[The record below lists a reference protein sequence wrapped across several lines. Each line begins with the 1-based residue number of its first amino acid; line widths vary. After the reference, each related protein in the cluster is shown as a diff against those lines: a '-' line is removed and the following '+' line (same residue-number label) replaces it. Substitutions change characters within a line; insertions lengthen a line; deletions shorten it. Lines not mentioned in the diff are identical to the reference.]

1 MCHAKKDMNSYSEK
15 RQQFRQILFQNFLP
29 LRVEKLKVFRIT
41 LLFATLAIFNLTI
54 IPANAVANGKYN
66 CNTGVLDDTLS
77 TNFFKVSSRVITRP
91 SDSTYTECEGEV
103 NIPSGITG
111 IGNQAFDFA
120 ERITSVNIPNTVT
133 EIASNAFDYT
143 PLLQNFNVHVDNGTF
158 SSVDGVLFK
167 KVGGIRTILYRYP
180 DGKTGSSGSYEIPS
194 SVTTIGEGA
203 FKRSVLTSVTIPSG
217 VTNIGVRAFELAVS
231 LQTVTFGENSQLTVI
246 GNWAFSDNHSLTSI
260 SIPSRVTRIEPK
272 TFLNA
277 SVLRSISIPS
287 SVTFIGD
294 SAFENALLLRAVN
307 FGENSQLS
315 IIDDWAFWNT
325 GSLTSISMPA
335 GVDTI
340 GQGAFAGVSE
350 SQRRLSSLIFLG
362 DAPRNLEADIFQ
374 SATIGAR
381 AYVPANATRFP
392 ANGQDWNGLIVSR
405 DTPPSDEDSDDS
417 PPSGGGTDSP
427 TFTPSVNASTAK
439 VKSVDASFKLTNR
452 KYLAKFEIKNAL
464 TKDRSFKSKPTD
476 KYKYSI
482 SKASKKNC
490 AMRGNYFMKLKEGGV
505 CEITVTRTSNKGV
518 KSKYQVKINYNN

>member
-1 MCHAKKDMNSYSEK
+1 MVYTERVIKFYTAKY
-15 RQQFRQILFQNFLP
+15 RHFRCVFFQNFLP
-29 LRVEKLKVFRIT
+29 IRIEKIKVFRVT
-41 LLFATLAIFNLTI
+41 LLTSTTVIFCFAIN
-54 IPANAVANGKYN
+54 PANAVADGDIGCGTSGTFTVASNVVTASNSCVGA
-66 CNTGVLDDTLS
+66 
-77 TNFFKVSSRVITRP
+77 
-91 SDSTYTECEGEV
+91 V
-103 NIPSGITG
+103 NIPSGITQ
-111 IGNQAFDFA
+111 IGNLAFDQA
-120 ERITSVNIPNTVT
+120 EEITSVNIPNTVT

-143 PLLQNFNVHVDNGTF
+143 PLLQNINVDVANGTF

-167 KVGGIRTILYRYP
+167 KVGGIRRILYRYP

-194 SVTTIGEGA
+194 LVTTIGEGA

-217 VTNIGVRAFELAVS
+217 VTNIGERAFELASS
-231 LQTVTFGENSQLTVI
+231 LQTVTLGENSLLTVI
-246 GNWAFSDNHSLTSI
+246 GDWAFSNNLSLTSI
-260 SIPSRVTRIEPK
+260 SIPSGVTSIGSR

-287 SVTFIGD
+287 SVTFIGE
-294 SAFENALLLRAVN
+294 SAFENALLLRTVN

-315 IIDDWAFWNT
+315 IIDDYAFWNT

-350 SQRRLSSLIFLG
+350 PQLSSVIFLG

-374 SATIGAR
+374 SATIGAK

-392 ANGQDWNGLIVSR
+392 ANGVLWNGLIISR

-417 PPSGGGTDSP
+417 PPSGGGSDSP
-427 TFTPSVNASTAK
+427 TSTPSANASAAK
-439 VKSVDASFKLTNR
+439 AKSADASFKLTNR

-464 TKDRSFKSKPTD
+464 AKERSFKRKPTD

-490 AMRGNYFMKLKEGGV
+490 AMRGNYFMRLKKSGV
-505 CEITVTRTSNKGV
+505 CEITVTRTTNKGL
-518 KSKYQVKINYNN
+518 KSNYQVKIDYTN

>member
-1 MCHAKKDMNSYSEK
+1 MATTDRDMNFYSEK
-15 RQQFRQILFQNFLP
+15 RQQFRQILFQNFLT

-66 CNTGVLDDTLS
+66 CNTGVLDDNLS

-111 IGNQAFDFA
+111 IGNQAFDLA
-120 ERITSVNIPNTVT
+120 EEITSVNIPNTVT

-143 PLLQNFNVHVDNGTF
+143 PLLQNINVDVANGTF

-167 KVGGIRTILYRYP
+167 KVGGIRRILYRYP
-180 DGKTGSSGSYEIPS
+180 DGKTGSSGSYEVPS

-203 FKRSVLTSVTIPSG
+203 FKRSVLTSIAIPSG

-246 GNWAFSDNHSLTSI
+246 GEHAFSSNYSLTSI
-260 SIPSRVTRIEPK
+260 SIPLGVTRIEPY
-272 TFLNA
+272 TFLFT

-287 SVTFIGD
+287 SVTFIGS
-294 SAFENALLLRAVN
+294 SAFESALLLRAVN

-315 IIDDWAFWNT
+315 EIDDYAFWNT
-325 GSLTSISMPA
+325 GSLTSISIPA
-335 GVDTI
+335 QVNTI
-340 GQGAFAGVSE
+340 GREAFAGVSE
-350 SQRRLSSLIFLG
+350 SQRRLSSVIFLG

-374 SATIGAR
+374 SATIDAT
-381 AYVPANATRFP
+381 AYVPLDATRFP
-392 ANGQDWNGLIVSR
+392 ANGQRWNGLIVSR

-417 PPSGGGTDSP
+417 PPSGGGSNSP

-439 VKSVDASFKLTNR
+439 AKSVDASFKLTNR

-464 TKDRSFKSKPTD
+464 TKDRSFKRKPTD

-482 SKASKKNC
+482 SKSSKKNC
-490 AMRGNYFMKLKEGGV
+490 VMRGDYFMKLKGGV
-505 CEITVTRTSNKGV
+505 CEITVTRTTNKGV
-518 KSKYQVKINYNN
+518 KSNYQVKINYNN